1 MKFKIGWSLEF
12 LSLAICLL
20 LLAGSVPAQSQDKP
34 QAAASPKANPHL
46 SEQEI
51 RGEGLFL
58 QRCSLCHLDKV
69 VKPYKS
75 FGPSLAGILKGASPA
90 KERTIRLF
98 ISTGVPD
105 KMPGFQYG
113 LSPDDFND
121 LIAYLKTL

>member
-1 MKFKIGWSLEF
+1 MKMTVRFNMTP
-12 LSLAICLL
+12 L
-20 LLAGSVPAQSQDKP
+20 LLAIYSLSLGMNVQAQSP
-34 QAAASPKANPHL
+34 QAPPSGTSSRPHL

-51 RGEGLFL
+51 RGEGIFL

-75 FGPSLAGILKGASPA
+75 FGPSLAGVLKGGAPA
-90 KERTIRLF
+90 KERAIRQF
-98 ISTGVPD
+98 ISVEVPD